1 MENNL
6 FAIELAGQTLYI
18 YAGSAHRDHRYLW
31 GSDRHCHGEYELHI
45 LLSGHARMEVGKE
58 IHALSA
64 QTGLLIAPG
73 QYHRPLAD
81 GPLERF
87 SLRLNVPEGAFW
99 ESLRQK
105 VPVSQGFFLSEDMC
119 RMCRAFFY
127 EAEAANPYRREVQQ
141 ALLTQLVIGALRNLG
156 AEQSQVPGRETVSS
170 MERMA
175 FIDDFFEKNFAVSG
189 GKEELAR
196 LLFLS
201 QRQLARLLQKDY
213 GMGYQ
218 EKLVG
223 ARMDYAAMLLRT
235 TDQPVFRIA
244 EQVGYK
250 SESAFY
256 KAFSRQYHMTP
267 LKYRKEN
274 KGIKEEQP

>member
-6 FAIELAGQTLYI
+6 FAIELAGQMLYI
-18 YAGSAHRDHRYLW
+18 HAGSARRDHRYLW

-45 LLSGHARMEVGKE
+45 LLSGRARMEVGKTM
-58 IHALSA
+58 HSLSA
-64 QTGLLIAPG
+64 QTGLMIAPG

-87 SLRLNVPEGAFW
+87 SLRLSAPEGAFL

-105 VPVSQGFFLSEDMC
+105 VPDC
-119 RMCRAFFY
+119 RVFSLPEELCRVCRAYFY
-127 EAEAANPYRREVQQ
+127 EAEAANPYHREAQQ

-156 AEQSQVPGRETVSS
+156 AEQSQTPGRKTVST

-175 FIDDFFEKNFAVSG
+175 FIDDFFEKNFASGG
-189 GKEELAR
+189 GKEALAR
-196 LLFLS
+196 QLYLS

-218 EKLVG
+218 EKLMG

-235 TDQPVFRIA
+235 TDLPVSRIA

-250 SESAFY
+250 SEPAFY
-256 KAFSRQYHMTP
+256 KAFSNHYRMTP

-274 KGIKEEQP
+274 KEETP